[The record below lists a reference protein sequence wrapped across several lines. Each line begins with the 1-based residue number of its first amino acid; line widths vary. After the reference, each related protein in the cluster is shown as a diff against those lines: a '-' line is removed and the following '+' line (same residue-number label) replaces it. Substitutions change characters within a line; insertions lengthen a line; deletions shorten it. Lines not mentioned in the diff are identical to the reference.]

1 MADLPNFTRGT
12 RGRDESRSSTTE
24 ILTPKP
30 RAVIKPDL
38 TLGHYDLDRTRSNY
52 NVVAPNGRGFTPK
65 MLMLT
70 VGSST
75 LSDFN
80 GGLVRVVDPL
90 GTAVTFE
97 FNSGVTTETGVK
109 VPSNSDRI
117 AVGIQTLSSQE
128 AIAGKFFT
136 TFRNSLGQGYQ
147 RHIDV
152 ATAEI
157 RGSSNYNIILMTT
170 APYVGASDMMP
181 YMNYGSF
188 VASTIGCSG
197 ITAITTV
204 AGTSDSEVI
213 QPPFSLG
220 SKILRGSW

>member
-12 RGRDESRSSTTE
+12 RGRDESRSSTKE

-38 TLGHYDLDRTRSNY
+38 TLGHYDLERTRSNY

-65 MLMLT
+65 MFMLT

-75 LSDFN
+75 LSDFHS
-80 GGLVRVVDPL
+80 GQVRITDPL
-90 GTAVTFE
+90 GTAVVFE

-109 VPSNSDRI
+109 GSSGRVT
-117 AVGIQTLSSQE
+117 VGIQGLSSQE
-128 AIAGKFFT
+128 AIALKFFT

-147 RHIDV
+147 RYVDV
-152 ATAEI
+152 TTTEI
-157 RGSSNYNIILMTT
+157 PRSSNYNIVLMTT

-188 VASTIGCSG
+188 VAATAGCSG
-197 ITAITTV
+197 ITANTTV